1 MMARRSARW
10 ILGAFGIGWM
20 LSACGGVARAEHA
33 NASDESPTVRKTKE
47 GLHFNVPPD
56 WPIEK
61 RNGVV
66 GPIPIEEYLGHKFQA
81 LTSQLQ
87 ALEQRFNGFDVRLRV
102 MEEEMKKQKQGLR
115 SGDAPAQP

>member
-1 MMARRSARW
+1 MRRPRPPKACAWLVTACLGSATV
-10 ILGAFGIGWM
+10 F
-20 LSACGGVARAEHA
+20 AETPSGKEPPA
-33 NASDESPTVRKTKE
+33 TVHKTEE
-47 GLHFNVPPD
+47 GLHFDVPPD

-66 GPIPIEEYLGHKFQA
+66 GPIPIEEYLGRKFQA

>member
-1 MMARRSARW
+1 MRPRPRPNW
-10 ILGAFGIGWM
+10 IVPAFLVTAFM
-20 LSACGGVARAEHA
+20 GVAPVWAETPSA
-33 NASDESPTVRKTKE
+33 KEPAATVRKTEE
-47 GLHFNVPPD
+47 GLHFDVPPD

-61 RNGVV
+61 RGGVV
-66 GPIPIEEYLGHKFQA
+66 GPIPIEEYLGRKFQA

-115 SGDAPAQP
+115 SGGEAAPSE

>member
-1 MMARRSARW
+1 MKQRRYPKLPALAFLVTAFMGAAPVWAETPSAKEP
-10 ILGAFGIGWM
+10 A
-20 LSACGGVARAEHA
+20 A
-33 NASDESPTVRKTKE
+33 TVRKTEE
-47 GLHFNVPPD
+47 GLHFDVPPD

-61 RNGVV
+61 RGGVI
-66 GPIPIEEYLGHKFQA
+66 GPIPIEEYLGRKFQA

-115 SGDAPAQP
+115 SGGEPAQPE